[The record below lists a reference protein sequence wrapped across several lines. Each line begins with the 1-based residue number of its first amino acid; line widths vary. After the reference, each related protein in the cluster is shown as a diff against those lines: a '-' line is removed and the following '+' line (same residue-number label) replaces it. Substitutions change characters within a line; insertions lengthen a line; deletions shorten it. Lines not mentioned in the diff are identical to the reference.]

1 VPPETVQ
8 ELRERLASLFP
19 SLRGVRVDDAWHGI
33 LGVSRDWCPSV
44 VLDRSTGLGSAGG
57 YVGEGVAASN
67 LAGRTLR
74 DLVLGRDTEL
84 TRLPWVGRSPRA
96 WEPEPLRFLGAR
108 GIYSAYRLAD
118 RREQA
123 TGRVSRFA
131 RLADLVSGR

>member
-1 VPPETVQ
+1 MQ

-19 SLRGVRVDDAWHGI
+19 SLRGVEVADAWHGI
-33 LGVSRDWCPSV
+33 LGVSRDWCPCGGCSIA
-44 VLDRSTGLGSAGG
+44 RTGLGSAGG

-84 TRLPWVGRSPRA
+84 TRLPWVGRAR
-96 WEPEPLRFLGAR
+96 RAR
-108 GIYSAYRLAD
+108 GSPSRCASSAPAASTPPTGVAD

-123 TGRVSRFA
+123 SGRPSRFA